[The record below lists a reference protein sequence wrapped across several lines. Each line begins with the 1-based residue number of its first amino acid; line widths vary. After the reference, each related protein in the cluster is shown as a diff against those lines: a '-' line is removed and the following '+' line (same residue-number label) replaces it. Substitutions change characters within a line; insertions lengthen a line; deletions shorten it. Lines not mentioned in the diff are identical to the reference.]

1 MSDEPEFI
9 SAPGG
14 AAPSVLR
21 GVTPDSLLH
30 TGASDDPSP
39 EDLVLASGRDLT
51 PQTLEWA
58 RRRLAREGRSAIDKQ
73 LP

>member
-1 MSDEPEFI
+1 MSDEPE
-9 SAPGG
+9 
-14 AAPSVLR
+14 SVSVMR

-30 TGASDDPSP
+30 TGATDDPSP

-51 PQTLEWA
+51 PHTLEWA
-58 RRRLAREGRSAIDKQ
+58 RRRLASEGRAALDKR

>member
-1 MSDEPEFI
+1 MSDEPE
-9 SAPGG
+9 SVY
-14 AAPSVLR
+14 AAR

-30 TGASDDPSP
+30 TGGSDNPSA

-51 PQTLEWA
+51 PKNLQWA
-58 RRRLAREGRSAIDKQ
+58 ERRLAREGRSAIDKA